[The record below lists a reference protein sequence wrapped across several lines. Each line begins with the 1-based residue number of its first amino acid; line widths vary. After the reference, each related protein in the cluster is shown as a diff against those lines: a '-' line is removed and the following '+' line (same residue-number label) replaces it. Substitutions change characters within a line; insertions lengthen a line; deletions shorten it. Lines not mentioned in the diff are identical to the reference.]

1 MGNFPL
7 RGLDRKA
14 WSEDYQSDL
23 LAIRR
28 RESGDLFSHWFINT
42 LMPHFHRIV
51 GHRIKV
57 R

>member
-14 WSEDYQSDL
+14 WSEDYESDL

-28 RESGDLFSHWFINT
+28 RESGDLFSHQFINVVI
-42 LMPHFHRIV
+42 PYFHRIV
-51 GHRIKV
+51 GHRIKA

>member
-42 LMPHFHRIV
+42 LIPHFHRIV